1 MEKVTYSLICVF
13 VLAKKKVST
22 IETLVPLSKSTIRT
36 KFSLLGPVKNQNYL
50 NYSGPTK
57 LVKVLTAIR
66 TKSSLVGP
74 VKNLHCLEELSKL
87 NCQLNCVNDF
97 ILLLRCF
104 LCFVLFC
111 DCEVLS

>member
-1 MEKVTYSLICVF
+1 M
-13 VLAKKKVST
+13 LAKKKVST

-66 TKSSLVGP
+66 TKSSSVGP
-74 VKNLHCLEELSKL
+74 VKKLHCLDELSKL
-87 NCQLNCVNDF
+87 NCQLNCLNDF
-97 ILLLRCF
+97 ILIIYV
-104 LCFVLFC
+104 LCFFVLVKYYH
-111 DCEVLS
+111 EKKNKSLKLH